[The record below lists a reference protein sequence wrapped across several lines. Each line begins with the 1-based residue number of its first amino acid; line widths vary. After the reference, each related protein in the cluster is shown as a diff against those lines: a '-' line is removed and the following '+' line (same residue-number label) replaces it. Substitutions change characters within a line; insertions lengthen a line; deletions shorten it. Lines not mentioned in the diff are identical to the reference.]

1 MAESYCRSWRVWRSR
16 LRVMGLASA
25 TESYAASALYT
36 TLASLSDVVWRIR
49 RARLACVLER
59 ARPWLQTVKIWH
71 VRTVVIP
78 RRSITGNFYEPSEL
92 PSVPPHR
99 FDFGPSSLLKNLTI
113 AILPACCGVL
123 GSGEVGGIFAHS
135 HHFLVL

>member
-71 VRTVVIP
+71 VRTVIIP
-78 RRSITGNFYEPSEL
+78 RQSITGNFYEPSGL

-99 FDFGPSSLLKNLTI
+99 FDFGPRCLTVQECSR
-113 AILPACCGVL
+113 P
-123 GSGEVGGIFAHS
+123 HS
-135 HHFLVL
+135 AQTNIW